1 MEAILPIIFL
11 IISIWFLWW
20 IAITVPM
27 EMARARNRDAA
38 GWLLVSIFGSPIA
51 AIFFLWLLGPK
62 SIHMQPD
69 YRTDDDDQR

>member
-1 MEAILPIIFL
+1 MEIVLPALFL
-11 IISIWFLWW
+11 IIGIWAFWW

-27 EMARARNRDAA
+27 EMARARNRDTA

-62 SIHMQPD
+62 SVNTAPGYHT
-69 YRTDDDDQR
+69 YDDDQT